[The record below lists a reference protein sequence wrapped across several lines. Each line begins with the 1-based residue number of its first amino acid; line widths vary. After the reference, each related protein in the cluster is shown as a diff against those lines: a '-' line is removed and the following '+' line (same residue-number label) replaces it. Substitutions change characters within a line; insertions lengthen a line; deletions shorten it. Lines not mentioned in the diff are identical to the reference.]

1 MKPVDSVLIQ
11 TKNLVKDYK
20 ISRDEYLRVLKGID
34 IEIADGEKVSIV
46 GPSGA
51 GKSTLLHLIGTL
63 DKPTSGE
70 IILDGQVIST
80 MRDDELAK
88 LRNQKIG
95 FVFQFHHLLPEFTA
109 LENVAIAGLI
119 AGKPTKEVYSISET
133 LLAEVGLA
141 ERIHH
146 KPAELSG
153 GEAQRVAIARALIN
167 SPKLVLAD
175 EPTGNLDSQNSD
187 EVIRLLFTL
196 KKKYNQTLVI
206 VTHNEKLASMTDR
219 ILRMMDGRIV

>member
-1 MKPVDSVLIQ
+1 
-11 TKNLVKDYK
+11 
-20 ISRDEYLRVLKGID
+20 
-34 IEIADGEKVSIV
+34 
-46 GPSGA
+46 
-51 GKSTLLHLIGTL
+51 
-63 DKPTSGE
+63 
-70 IILDGQVIST
+70 